1 MNIAY
6 NTSRLTRLLEDF
18 ESKKTYVAGR
28 KAKNR
33 GKAATKDEV
42 SEVLTYYLQGD
53 TVAQIAKALYRS
65 PSFIKSIVDR
75 VGVPSKRAS
84 GEPIPLLPEECIA
97 EDFEIGELV
106 WSAQYNGP
114 AQIDKR
120 LDDSYIEKYGVPC
133 YAIYVFQKTEQSSDN
148 WIAGVELGG
157 FSAYQTAYDI
167 GKLSHLEACGVI
179 LKEI

>member
-33 GKAATKDEV
+33 GKAATNDEV

-65 PSFIKSIVDR
+65 PSFIKSIIDR

-84 GEPIPLLPEECIA
+84 GEPIPLLPEECVA
-97 EDFEIGELV
+97 EDFEVGELV

-167 GKLSHLEACGVI
+167 GKLSHLEKYGVN
-179 LKEI
+179 LKEL